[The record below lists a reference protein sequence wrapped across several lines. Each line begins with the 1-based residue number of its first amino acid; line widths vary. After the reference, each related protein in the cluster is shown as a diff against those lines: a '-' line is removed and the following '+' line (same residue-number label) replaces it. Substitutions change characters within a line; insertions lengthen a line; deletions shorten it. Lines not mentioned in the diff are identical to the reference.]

1 PLFSAH
7 VSPGHKFAHGV
18 LGMAIGE
25 PGKRFGQPAVRVD
38 SIEFAALDKRGD
50 HRPVVAAF
58 VRTGEQSIL
67 PVEREG
73 TDRTLDNVAVDVDAA
88 IAQEAGQAIP
98 ADECV
103 AGRFAKLALGADLT
117 VPSVE
122 VAVQIIDDDTAAF
135 LADLLALV

>member
-1 PLFSAH
+1 
-7 VSPGHKFAHGV
+7 
-18 LGMAIGE
+18 MAIGE

-103 AGRFAKLALGADLT
+103 ADRFAKLTLGAYRSGSSRQEQ
-117 VPSVE
+117 PSSSW
-122 VAVQIIDDDTAAF
+122 AVC
-135 LADLLALV
+135 